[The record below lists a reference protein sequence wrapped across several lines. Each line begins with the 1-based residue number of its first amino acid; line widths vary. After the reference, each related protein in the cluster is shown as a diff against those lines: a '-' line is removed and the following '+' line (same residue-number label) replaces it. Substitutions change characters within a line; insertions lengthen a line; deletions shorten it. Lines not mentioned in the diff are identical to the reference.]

1 MADGLKLGLYGL
13 HRGGSAD
20 PDTMVRRARLAEEAG
35 FESLWVGDH
44 IALPSGLGDPPD
56 QPRIEAVVALAH
68 MAALTSRVRLCFG
81 VIVLPQRQPVLLAK
95 QLASIDVLSKGRLTV
110 GIGVGYVEP
119 ELRALGVSLADRG
132 ARTDEYL
139 AVMRALW
146 DEPTPSFEGRFVGF
160 ADVVERPRPV
170 QRPHPPIIIGGES
183 PSAYRRAVQSG
194 NGWYG
199 WDLDVEQTARALAA
213 LRQSTSRYQRPPG
226 LGELEI
232 TITPPGSV
240 DVETRLRVAAK
251 EMSRQ
256 SWRGSRGPSG
266 PRSRFRSSSRSPNC
280 SLSSSIRSPSKSSVL
295 PSRSTTV
302 STNCTR
308 PCSTESRSAST
319 SSRRDG
325 RSPSRWRALVR
336 SSANGSVRLLGPV
349 IWVLLRRLRAGLGR
363 APT

>member
-110 GIGVGYVEP
+110 GVGVGYVEP

-170 QRPHPPIIIGGES
+170 QQPHPPIIIGGES

-240 DVETRLRVAAK
+240 DVETARRYADLGVHRLAIQPHT
-251 EMSRQ
+251 MD
-256 SWRGSRGPSG
+256 GSAMDE
-266 PRSRFRSSSRSPNC
+266 
-280 SLSSSIRSPSKSSVL
+280 LISSVAETL
-295 PSRSTTV
+295 V
-302 STNCTR
+302 
-308 PCSTESRSAST
+308 
-319 SSRRDG
+319 G
-325 RSPSRWRALVR
+325 RV
-336 SSANGSVRLLGPV
+336 
-349 IWVLLRRLRAGLGR
+349 
-363 APT
+363 